1 MSFHERR
8 YKSRFDRRGE
18 EEDESQ
24 GDEKPSMR
32 LRRPPRQKL
41 DVGAMLSRMIP
52 IGIVAGILWYLIE
65 TYLSK

>member
-18 EEDESQ
+18 QDDDEQVEETP
-24 GDEKPSMR
+24 GR
-32 LRRPPRQKL
+32 RFRRPPRQKL